1 MPPKKSYPAN
11 KKIIYNNVIKDSSR
25 LFTCIGGAQMGH
37 RIRDGDLYK
46 IAGLR
51 IRASPY
57 ATDILLNL
65 SVKSGSRLP
74 YIPILFP
81 SLFTRQREF
90 PLQRLIRMCVSIMSP
105 TRTFTVKNG
114 AINAVRALH
123 KKMYPDWAEMINKS
137 VVSNL
142 SERNATI
149 HKNY

>member
-1 MPPKKSYPAN
+1 
-11 KKIIYNNVIKDSSR
+11 
-25 LFTCIGGAQMGH
+25 MGH

-46 IAGLR
+46 IAVIADKSFT
-51 IRASPY
+51 IRYGYS
-57 ATDILLNL
+57 TE
-65 SVKSGSRLP
+65 SEREKWERLP

-90 PLQRLIRMCVSIMSP
+90 PLRRLIRMCVSIMSP
-105 TRTFTVKNG
+105 NRTLTVKNG
-114 AINAVRALH
+114 AIKAVRALH

-149 HKNY
+149 HKNH